1 MKFKVIIK
9 RELIELKLLER
20 ASAEEEAMSSQARK
34 SKVKWTER
42 MNNDTLEC
50 KRKAKEL
57 ASSENPP
64 CNENGRKRGP
74 VDIMEELWDGMGYA
88 QLGLKRQNLRDHTA
102 RLEKMNSSET
112 ARTVHVER
120 YATVD
125 AVLSTTRSDCTT
137 QDFAENESQN
147 QSRCRRR
154 I

>member
-1 MKFKVIIK
+1 
-9 RELIELKLLER
+9 
-20 ASAEEEAMSSQARK
+20 MSSQARK

-64 CNENGRKRGP
+64 CNENGRKRGS

-88 QLGLKRQNLRDHTA
+88 LLGLKRQNLRDHTA

-137 QDFAENESQN
+137 
-147 QSRCRRR
+147 
-154 I
+154 